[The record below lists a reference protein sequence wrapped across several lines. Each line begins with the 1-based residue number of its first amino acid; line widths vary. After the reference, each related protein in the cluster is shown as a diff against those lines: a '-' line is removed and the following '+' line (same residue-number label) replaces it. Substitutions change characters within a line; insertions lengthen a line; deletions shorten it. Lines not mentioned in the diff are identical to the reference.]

1 MPTLDDITI
10 LQTNNKVAMNDPVAV
25 VDKSSSGSSQVEQ
38 FPLGLAAQGFTH
50 AYVINY
56 DHTSFTGN
64 TAGAASSISQAITLH
79 TFSATE
85 RLSVVRAVCTEL
97 FAPASG
103 ETSNGMTIDVGETS
117 DPDEFIDAFDVR
129 TGSATVNTFIDNSGS
144 AMTGTYTNPVI
155 DDPANE
161 DLIVTLTVGSSD
173 NSVHINDLSAGQVVI
188 LADIFDIADYK
199 DCVTPLHL
207 Q

>member
-56 DHTSFTGN
+56 NHTAFTGN
-64 TAGAASSISQAITLH
+64 TDTAASTISQAITLH

-85 RLSVVRAVCTEL
+85 RVSVVRAVCTEL

-103 ETSNGMTIDVGETS
+103 ETSNGITVDVGETS
-117 DPDEFIDAFDVR
+117 DADEFIDAFDVR
-129 TGSATVNTFIDNSGS
+129 TGSATVNTFIDNSS
-144 AMTGTYTNPVI
+144 SDMTGTYASPVI
-155 DDPANE
+155 DDPAQENF
-161 DLIVTLTVGSSD
+161 IVTLTVGSSD
-173 NSVHINDLSAGQVVI
+173 NSVHINDLTAGQVVI